1 MYEEERI
8 HFIGIGGAGMSGI
21 AQIFLELG
29 GYKVSGSDLKTSEIT
44 ERLVKLGAVVY
55 PGHHENNL
63 DNRVQT
69 VVISSAIPAN
79 NPEVVKAKSI
89 GIPVIQRAEMLSRLM
104 KRQKGIAVAGAHGK
118 TTTSSMISL
127 LFEKN
132 NLDPTIVLGG
142 ESNDIGGNA
151 KLGRGEYIIAE
162 ADESDGSFLKLGPT
176 ITVVTNIEDDHLD
189 FYGTRERI
197 NEAFT
202 EFILKTSQ
210 DAFAVVCI
218 DDPGVDA
225 VVTPL
230 AEKVKLIKYGIYSQA
245 DYKARDLR
253 FEGFKTKFRV
263 EYQEKVL
270 GEIVLRVPGRH
281 NVYNALAAIA
291 VGMECGLSFV
301 NIAQSLLSFHG
312 VHRRF
317 EMIGEVNGVLVY
329 DDYAH
334 HPSEL
339 KATLAAAKL
348 AGAPR
353 VIAVFQPHRFS
364 RTQCLKKEFG
374 SAFQDADVLVMTE
387 IYSAGEKPIE
397 GVSTGILLEEI
408 QKQTEQRIKYI
419 PEKNLI
425 AVQLAEIVKPG
436 DLVLTLGAG
445 DIWTV
450 GVTLCELLKKKGK
463 IVS

>member
-21 AQIFLELG
+21 AQILLELG

-44 ERLVKLGAVVY
+44 ERLEKLGAVVY
-55 PGHHENNL
+55 LGHHENNL

-79 NPEVVKAKSI
+79 NPEVVKAKSL
-89 GIPVIQRAEMLSRLM
+89 GIPIIQRGEMLSHLM

-162 ADESDGSFLKLGPT
+162 ADESDGSFLKLSPT

-189 FYGTRERI
+189 FYGTREKI
-197 NEAFT
+197 KEAFT
-202 EFILKTSQ
+202 EYILKTSP

-218 DDPGVDA
+218 DDPGVES
-225 VVTPL
+225 VVTPI
-230 AEKVKLIKYGIYSQA
+230 AEKVKLIKYGFSAKA
-245 DYKARDLR
+245 DYRARDLH
-253 FEGFKTKFRV
+253 FVGFKTKFKV
-263 EYQEKVL
+263 EHQGKVL
-270 GEIVLRVPGRH
+270 GEIELRVPGRH

-291 VGMECGLSFV
+291 VGMECGLSFA
-301 NIAQSLLSFHG
+301 NIAKSLPTFRG

-339 KATLAAAKL
+339 KATLATAKL
-348 AGAPR
+348 VGVQR

-364 RTQCLKKEFG
+364 RTLCLKEEFG
-374 SAFQDADVLVMTE
+374 SAFQDADILVMTE

-397 GVSTGILLEEI
+397 GVSALTLLEEI
-408 QKQTEQRIKYI
+408 QKQTGQKIKYI
-419 PEKNLI
+419 PEKDLI
-425 AVQLAEIVKPG
+425 ATQLVEIVRPG

-450 GVTLCELLKKKGK
+450 GVTLCELLEKKGR